1 MKDAGPWGGRHLFC
15 GGLSM
20 ERKNMWEH
28 YTEEQE
34 RELEELAVR
43 YRKCLDQS
51 KTERECVTL
60 SIAMAEL
67 ILCLPGRR

>member
-1 MKDAGPWGGRHLFC
+1 
-15 GGLSM
+15 M

-43 YRKCLDQS
+43 YRKCLDQVQDG
-51 KTERECVTL
+51 ERMCDTVHRD
-60 SIAMAEL
+60 
-67 ILCLPGRR
+67 GRGKWISEY